1 MITPSV
7 DASTRDIL
15 RKLGCRLRDVEPWD
29 ISTDTEIL
37 AHARFTNVWTKLR
50 AMELFEYDR
59 VVLIDS
65 DMLVM
70 QNMDE
75 LMDLTLA
82 PGTIAAGMACTCNPN
97 GIPTYPSDWVPDN
110 CGFQLPHPPRPEE
123 LERPTHHLLNSGLV
137 VMEPSAEQAKA
148 LHTYVHMHPERVSA
162 YRFPDQDLLADVYR
176 GKYTPLPWYYNAL
189 KTIRRCHENIW
200 DDGQVRNIHYILEYV
215 GCSPDVPQKTLASR
229 PPRPTRGRRRS
240 PPPALVGSV
249 PITGVRPGRCGA
261 HPGRLGYYD
270 RSSRERV
277 LCHAY
282 LTTTHRHLLGYLY
295 DMNKRWSSMT
305 DKAS

>member
-200 DDGQVRNIHYILEYV
+200 DDGQVRNIHYILEKPWHLGPLAPHEDADAHLHLLWWEAYQ
-215 GCSPDVPQKTLASR
+215 SLASD
-229 PPRPTRGRRRS
+229 
-240 PPPALVGSV
+240 PAAVGLTQDDWATMIAPHVNESSV
-249 PITGVRPGRCGA
+249 TPI
-261 HPGRLGYYD
+261 
-270 RSSRERV
+270 
-277 LCHAY
+277 
-282 LTTTHRHLLGYLY
+282 
-295 DMNKRWSSMT
+295 
-305 DKAS
+305 